1 MGIEVHKS
9 YFSDLG
15 EALDDIRKDGYWPTT
30 FVTDASPEIPVHWHD
45 TELHG
50 YVMEGETYI
59 LDGVTKERVD
69 FRKGDKLVLT
79 AGTLHAEGET
89 KERMVYLVALPEPKA
104 FGDFLH
110 MFSPDDPERPGA

>member
-1 MGIEVHKS
+1 MGIQVIEN
-9 YFSDLG
+9 YFSNLD

-30 FVTDASPEIPVHWHD
+30 FVTEASPEIPVHWHD
-45 TELHG
+45 SELHG

-69 FRKGDKLVLT
+69 FKKGDKLILP

-89 KERMVYLVALPEPKA
+89 TGRMVYLVALPAPCP
-104 FGDFLH
+104 FDQFLH
-110 MFSPDDPERPGA
+110 MFSPDDPNRPGA